1 MSESITCQ
9 AVPFADLQAQSRVC
23 VQIFQGIVLASRD
36 RFQKN
41 SPLGQLP
48 PFGGAVTSPEGYLVA
63 LWQHECQRVFA
74 DRMISLEDKAWITS
88 AIGEVTK

>member
-1 MSESITCQ
+1 
-9 AVPFADLQAQSRVC
+9 VV
-23 VQIFQGIVLASRD
+23 VQIFQGVVLASRD

-41 SPLGQLP
+41 SPLGELP
-48 PFGGAVTSPEGYLVA
+48 AFGGSATSPEGYLVA

-88 AIGEVTK
+88 AISEVTK